1 MITQQLAD
9 LLTKGVVPLY
19 DTAVWWI
26 KELVTQGLRP
36 TLMTDMG
43 IVLKLA
49 TALFDALAAFAN
61 AWQVL
66 VSSLDCV
73 GTACRVQESLGSRG
87 CCGFIIRVGWPCG
100 AAAQRAPLRPA
111 RGTRQAC
118 LSHSNVGRAP
128 DGPAPASGLSLPA
141 RCLETEQTGGSSR
154 RSP

>member
-49 TALFDALAAFAN
+49 TALFDALAAFAD

-66 VSSLDCV
+66 VSCLDCV
-73 GTACRVQESLGSRG
+73 ADS
-87 CCGFIIRVGWPCG
+87 W
-100 AAAQRAPLRPA
+100 
-111 RGTRQAC
+111 TRHA
-118 LSHSNVGRAP
+118 
-128 DGPAPASGLSLPA
+128 
-141 RCLETEQTGGSSR
+141 
-154 RSP
+154 